1 MSRSTTVL
9 GFALALTVG
18 IQAAEASSCI
28 DHQVVDK
35 LGQVVRDANGHAVPC
50 GLDPSAGDRGWTA
63 SAGDPGWFAGD
74 QGVYL
79 GAGTLLVGGGIAAV
93 LATSN
98 NGGGGNGGGGG
109 ASQQN
114 ELIDLRLLN
123 NNNPGGGLGSPASP

>member
-1 MSRSTTVL
+1 MSRSAAVL

-63 SAGDPGWFAGD
+63 SAGDPGWSAGD

-79 GAGTLLVGGGIAAV
+79 GAGTLLVGGGIAAA
-93 LATSN
+93 LATTN
-98 NGGGGNGGGGG
+98 NGGGGS
-109 ASQQN
+109 SQQN
-114 ELIDLRLLN
+114 QLLSQLLLN
-123 NNNPGGGLGSPASP
+123 NDKNSGFGVGSPASP

>member
-63 SAGDPGWFAGD
+63 SAGDPGWSAGD

-79 GAGTLLVGGGIAAV
+79 GAGTLLVGGGIAAA
-93 LATSN
+93 LATTN
-98 NGGGGNGGGGG
+98 NGGGGS
-109 ASQQN
+109 SQQN
-114 ELIDLRLLN
+114 QLLSQLLLN
-123 NNNPGGGLGSPASP
+123 NDRNPNGGLGSPASP

>member
-63 SAGDPGWFAGD
+63 SAGDPGWSAGD

-79 GAGTLLVGGGIAAV
+79 GAGTLLVGGGIAAA
-93 LATSN
+93 LATTN
-98 NGGGGNGGGGG
+98 NGGGGS
-109 ASQQN
+109 SQQN
-114 ELIDLRLLN
+114 QLLSQLLLN
-123 NNNPGGGLGSPASP
+123 NDRNPNGGLGSPATHDIER

>member
-79 GAGTLLVGGGIAAV
+79 GAGTLLIGGGIAAA
-93 LATSN
+93 LATTN
-98 NGGGGNGGGGG
+98 NGGGNS
-109 ASQQN
+109 SQQN
-114 ELIDLRLLN
+114 QLLSQLLLTN
-123 NNNPGGGLGSPASP
+123 DRNPNGGLGSPASP